1 MSCDSTSRP
10 NNAAAARAV
19 DKICDRFELAWQG
32 GHADLESHL
41 AEAPEE
47 YRGKLLA
54 ELAAIELHYR
64 GHPQSGAISMDDLI
78 VAHPELATELRGCAA
93 AVDGGNP
100 PAGDPL
106 DPPGAG
112 RHRSHLSDVTLV
124 TEHGSRGLHIR
135 CPHCASPVELLAS
148 TPYDD
153 VTCRSC
159 GSTFCLV
166 DRTSESASTA
176 KLRKIGRFE
185 LIERLGV
192 GGFGTVWKARDP
204 DLDRDVALKIPRKGQ
219 LRAEE
224 VDFFFREAR
233 AAAQLRHPHIVAVYE
248 IGRDDDTV
256 FIVSDFI
263 RGETLAD
270 RLKSQPPAVRE
281 TAELCAVIADALQHA
296 HEHGVVHR
304 DLKPSNIM
312 IDDDGQPR
320 IMDFGLAKREAGE
333 VTMTCDGQI
342 LGTAAYM
349 SPEQAQ
355 GKGHWTDRRA
365 DLYSLGV
372 ILFQLAT
379 GELPYRGNFEMQL
392 VGKQR
397 DDAPDPCKLNRHIPR
412 DLATIC
418 LKCLERDPNSRYR
431 CAADVAAELRRF
443 LRGEP
448 IHSRPLSRPQRL
460 GRWAK
465 RKPAVATAAAL
476 ATLLMVGGPTAA
488 IVIEGQRR
496 AIEANLN
503 EQIGLV
509 AREQASNRAF
519 GVQIEHLKKKL
530 GEYEDPDGGVARAVP
545 EWRRTLIAEVVHR
558 YYDGDRAAAPTE
570 ADAVPRESRVQIDLA
585 HAMLLAEI
593 GRAEDAIALLSSA
606 QRTLESL
613 AVEHPADMRLRA
625 ALADCF
631 DQQSDLHRSMKNAML
646 AEDMAKRAF
655 ETRKVLVG
663 EVPTAAGQVDLLASH
678 HRSEP
683 KAGSISEFAADQQT
697 NIDLMQQ
704 FIDAWP
710 ADAAAVYEAA
720 CRLTLRPP
728 VLTSHSE
735 GATPAP

>member
-1 MSCDSTSRP
+1 MKPATMRV
-10 NNAAAARAV
+10 V
-19 DKICDRFELAWQG
+19 DEICDRFERAWQG
-32 GHADLESHL
+32 GQPTLEDYL
-41 AEAPEE
+41 AKAPEE
-47 YRGKLLA
+47 CRGHLLA

-64 GHPQSGAISMDDLI
+64 RLPATASISLDDLI
-78 VAHPELATELRGCAA
+78 AAHPELAAELRGCAA
-93 AVDGGNP
+93 AIDDEK
-100 PAGDPL
+100 PAAGEL
-106 DPPGAG
+106 VNSSEEARLGA
-112 RHRSHLSDVTLV
+112 HISDVTLV

-135 CPHCASPVELLAS
+135 CPHCASPVELLAN

-166 DRTSESASTA
+166 DRASEHSPLA

-192 GGFGTVWKARDP
+192 GGFGSVWKARDP

-219 LRAEE
+219 LRADE

-233 AAAQLRHPHIVAVYE
+233 AAAQLRYPHIVAVYE

-263 RGETLAD
+263 RGETLAE
-270 RLKSQPPAVRE
+270 RLKSRPPAVRE
-281 TAELCAVIADALQHA
+281 TAGLCAVIADALHHA

-312 IDDDGQPR
+312 IDESGQPR

-412 DLATIC
+412 DFATIC
-418 LKCLERDPNSRYR
+418 LKCLERDPNCRYSS
-431 CAADVAAELRRF
+431 AEGVAAELRRF

-448 IHSRPLSRPQRL
+448 IHSRPLSRPRRL
-460 GRWAK
+460 WRWAK

-476 ATLLMVGGPTAA
+476 AALLMVGGPTAA

-496 AIEANLN
+496 AIAANLD
-503 EQIGLV
+503 EQIELV
-509 AREQASNRAF
+509 SREQESNRAF
-519 GVQIEHLKKKL
+519 GAQVGFLKKAVGK
-530 GEYEDPDGGVARAVP
+530 YENPDGGVARAVP
-545 EWRRTLIAEVVHR
+545 EWRRTLIAEIVKR
-558 YYDGDRAAAPTE
+558 YYAADKPAPRSDAGPASTE
-570 ADAVPRESRVQIDLA
+570 IRVQSDLA

-593 GRAEDAIALLSSA
+593 GRADDAIAFLSSA
-606 QRTLESL
+606 QRDLEAL
-613 AVEHPADMRLRA
+613 AGERPTDRRLRA

-631 DQQSDLHRSMKNAML
+631 DQQSDLYRSLKNAAL
-646 AEDMAKRAF
+646 AEDAAQRAF
-655 ETRKVLVG
+655 ETRKGLVDD
-663 EVPTAAGQVDLLASH
+663 EPTAAGQVDLLASH
-678 HRSEP
+678 HRSAP
-683 KAGSISEFAADQQT
+683 KTGSIPEFVAGQQSSV
-697 NIDLMQQ
+697 DLMQQ
-704 FIDAWP
+704 FINAWP
-710 ADAAAVYEAA
+710 DDAAAVYEAA
-720 CRLTLRPP
+720 CRLTMRPP
-728 VLTSHSE
+728 ALVSSNDDDQ
-735 GATPAP
+735 PRP